1 MFTRDTMKNYVL
13 YRNGINVIVNNNFVR
28 IITKLT
34 TRGHLSAFKIHNADS
49 F

>member
-13 YRNGINVIVNNNFVR
+13 YGINVIVNNNFVR